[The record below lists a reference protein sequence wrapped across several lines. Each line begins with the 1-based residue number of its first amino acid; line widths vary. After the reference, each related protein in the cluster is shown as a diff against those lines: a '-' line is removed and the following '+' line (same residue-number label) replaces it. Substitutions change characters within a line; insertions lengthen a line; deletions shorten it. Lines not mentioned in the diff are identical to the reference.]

1 MSQTPCFG
9 IDLGTSCS
17 AIGWIED
24 GAPRLLPI
32 DDADNVLLPSVV
44 SFPLGKPP
52 LVGAAAVNSLQ
63 LIPERTVVSSKRK
76 IGSDFTYDIEHNGRR
91 VTPVDV
97 AALILTHLTDAAER
111 ACGVRP
117 KRVVIT
123 VPAWFTQSQR
133 NDTRR
138 AGADAGLEVV
148 RIINE
153 PTAAA
158 LTHARHL
165 STRRRALV
173 YDLGG
178 GTFDVSLI
186 EQDGPVVEVKASHG
200 DTELGGDDVDVIM
213 RDRVLRRLD
222 LKDRDFVDA
231 IAASK
236 PAMLRLKVALEQAK
250 IELSARPAT
259 LLTLPFLAT
268 VHGQPRHLE
277 MELTSADLDYAA
289 GFVLERTLES
299 VDQVLQ
305 DAGFAASDLDAL
317 LLVGGSTQLPQVW
330 HLLRDRYGLEGS
342 HAVHPQRAVAL
353 GATIQAAIIDGSR
366 TDGLLIDVAP
376 YALSVGVSTGYGE
389 VTHFVSQVLTPRN
402 ATLPSRHTEVFSTLS
417 PTQDEL
423 SLPVFQGSDPDPRK
437 NVFLGEICMEGL
449 EPAPRGYRQRPISV
463 EFRHDLNGMV
473 DIVVTDE
480 LSGRAVSGRV
490 AADGAQQAEQRAA
503 WLSSLFEDGE
513 VIFGDDTMPSW
524 GDIGEDEATVQARQA
539 AFEAAEDADALE
551 DEDGAEGDDA
561 SEGAGDDAAD
571 SAGVDG
577 AEGGAQAASGS
588 SPELRS
594 ELEDARQ
601 LFDRIL
607 EARQQLLS
615 QHPRQAAQL
624 ESLARSGLVAL
635 EVGDA
640 NLAMEHFDTLSDD
653 MFNLGLYL

>member
-1 MSQTPCFG
+1 LTPPTPPTLASPCFG

-250 IELSARPAT
+250 IELSAGPST
-259 LLTLPFLAT
+259 LLALPFLAT
-268 VHGQPRHLE
+268 VAGQPRHLE

-299 VDQVLQ
+299 VDQVLR

-353 GATIQAAIIDGSR
+353 GATIQAAIIDGLDPKSV
-366 TDGLLIDVAP
+366 LVDVAP
-376 YALSVGVSTGYGE
+376 YSLSVGVSDPRPSTGRM
-389 VTHFVSQVLTPRN
+389 HFLTRVITPRN
-402 ATLPSRHTEVFSTLS
+402 TPLPARHTETFFTSSAQQTSFQV
-417 PTQDEL
+417 PI
-423 SLPVFQGSDPDPRK
+423 FQGAHSDARR
-437 NVFLGEICMEGL
+437 NTFLGTASFFDLKPIAGIDS
-449 EPAPRGYRQRPISV
+449 RPIRV
-463 EFRHDLNGMV
+463 TLQHDLDGLV
-473 DIVVTDE
+473 HVSVTDV
-480 LSGRAVSGRV
+480 LSQQTTQTQL
-490 AADGAQQAEQRAA
+490 AADGAEQTDQRRA
-503 WLSSLFEDGE
+503 WLERMTRNN
-513 VIFGDDTMPSW
+513 VIFGDYEVAENIDKELSTSNQDPSNQ
-524 GDIGEDEATVQARQA
+524 GAALPSTAAPESEFLRARDARDEKL
-539 AFEAAEDADALE
+539 ADAQATFHKLLSASASLPPGE
-551 DEDGAEGDDA
+551 PAQSLLTSARLGLAAIDA
-561 SEGAGDDAAD
+561 RDPDAALSHLAD
-571 SAGVDG
+571 VEDLLF
-577 AEGGAQAASGS
+577 
-588 SPELRS
+588 ELGIY
-594 ELEDARQ
+594 
-601 LFDRIL
+601 F
-607 EARQQLLS
+607 
-615 QHPRQAAQL
+615 
-624 ESLARSGLVAL
+624 
-635 EVGDA
+635 
-640 NLAMEHFDTLSDD
+640 
-653 MFNLGLYL
+653 

>member
-17 AIGWIED
+17 TIGWVRD
-24 GAPRLLPI
+24 GRPALIPI
-32 DDADNVLLPSVV
+32 DGLSLLPSVV
-44 SFPLGKPP
+44 SFPPDQAP
-52 LVGAAAVNSLQ
+52 LVGLPALNSLPLYPTQ
-63 LIPERTVVSSKRK
+63 TILSSKRK
-76 IGSDFTYDIEHNGRR
+76 MGSDHIYDLGHRTT
-91 VTPVDV
+91 TPVEV
-97 AALILTHLTDAAER
+97 ASLILKRLADAAEE
-111 ACGVRP
+111 ATGTRP
-117 KRVVIT
+117 QRVVIT
-123 VPAWFTQSQR
+123 VPAWFTQAQR
-133 NDTRR
+133 ADTRS
-138 AGADAGLEVV
+138 AGAQAGLEVV

-153 PTAAA
+153 PTAASLA
-158 LTHARHL
+158 HAHGRDL
-165 STRRRALV
+165 KRRVLV

-178 GTFDVSLI
+178 GTFDVSLV
-186 EQDGPVVEVKASHG
+186 EQDGSIIEVKASHG
-200 DTELGGDDVDVIM
+200 DTELGGDDVDRGLVDLIM
-213 RDRVLRRLD
+213 DRLLHQ
-222 LKDRDFVDA
+222 DRPLHDA
-231 IAASK
+231 IQASPSSK
-236 PAMLRLKVALEQAK
+236 VMLQLAVEKCK
-250 IELSARPAT
+250 IELSQTLKSTLAIPFVARTPSGDP
-259 LLTLPFLAT
+259 L
-268 VHGQPRHLE
+268 HLE
-277 MELTSADLDYAA
+277 MPLRREDLDQIADEII
-289 GFVLERTLES
+289 ERTLKS
-299 VDQVLQ
+299 VDQVLE
-305 DAGFAASDLDAL
+305 DAKLQAEQVDEL
-317 LLVGGSTQLPQVW
+317 LLVGGSTLLPQVW
-330 HLLRDRYGLEGS
+330 RRLYDNYRLEGS
-342 HAVHPQRAVAL
+342 HAIPPQLAVGL
-353 GATIQAAIIDGSR
+353 GAAIQAAIVDGSR

-539 AFEAAEDADALE
+539 AFEAAEDADELD
-551 DEDGAEGDDA
+551 DEDGADGDDA
-561 SEGAGDDAAD
+561 GEGAGDDAAD
-571 SAGVDG
+571 SAGADG
-577 AEGGAQAASGS
+577 ADGGAQAASGS
-588 SPELRS
+588 SPEVRS

-601 LFDRIL
+601 LFDRVL